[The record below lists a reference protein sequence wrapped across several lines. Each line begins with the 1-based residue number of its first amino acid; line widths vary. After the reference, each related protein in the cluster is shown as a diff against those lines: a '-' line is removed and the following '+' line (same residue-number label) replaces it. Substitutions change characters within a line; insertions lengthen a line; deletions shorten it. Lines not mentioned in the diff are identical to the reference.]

1 MVADYICEG
10 ALNLWGLDAQ
20 LDMVIEE
27 MAELTKAIL
36 KYKRASAEDKGF
48 YMNFVAEEHADVEI
62 MLAQLYFIMCKYSDM
77 KYHGDKI
84 QYRDKKISRL
94 ASLLD
99 QAETKRCMKIKD
111 TTVGNAG
118 ANR

>member
-1 MVADYICEG
+1 MVADYICQG
-10 ALNLWGLDAQ
+10 ALTFWGEDAQ

-27 MAELTKAIL
+27 MAELTKALL
-36 KYKRASAEDKGF
+36 KYKRAAPEDKGV

-84 QYRDKKISRL
+84 KYRDEKISRL
-94 ASLLD
+94 ASRLD
-99 QAETKRCMKIKD
+99 QAETKRCMKLKD
-111 TTVGNAG
+111 ISVGNSG
-118 ANR
+118 GNR